1 MRDAIYRSFS
11 LIVLVSLAMA
21 WVISTNCSSMD
32 VMYIVITS
40 IVIVK
45 EEVKE
50 SEWLKELF
58 SFYILIGDLKCES
71 VLELASTIEEGN
83 LFLESFIM
91 ENCFSLP

>member
-1 MRDAIYRSFS
+1 MRDAICRSFS

>member
-1 MRDAIYRSFS
+1 
-11 LIVLVSLAMA
+11 
-21 WVISTNCSSMD
+21 MD

-58 SFYILIGDLKCES
+58 SFYILIGDLKCET
-71 VLELASTIEEGN
+71 VMELVSIIEEGN
-83 LFLESFIM
+83 LFPESFIM
-91 ENCFSLP
+91 EKCFSLP

>member
-50 SEWLKELF
+50 SEWLKELSF
-58 SFYILIGDLKCES
+58 STF
-71 VLELASTIEEGN
+71 
-83 LFLESFIM
+83 
-91 ENCFSLP
+91 

>member
-1 MRDAIYRSFS
+1 
-11 LIVLVSLAMA
+11 
-21 WVISTNCSSMD
+21 MD